1 MIKVSEPI
9 VGEREVAAVS
19 EVLLSG
25 RYVQGPKVAE
35 FEGAFADYVGAEH
48 GVAVATGTAAL
59 HISLAAYG
67 IGPGDE
73 VIVPPL
79 TFFSTVTSVLHQNAI
94 PIFADIQ
101 DDNYCL
107 DPSDVARCI
116 TDRTK
121 AIIPVHLYG
130 HPAEMDKLMMV
141 AEEYGLLVI
150 EDCAQAHG
158 AKYHGSRV
166 GSIGQA
172 GCFSFYATKNMTT
185 GEGGIIVTDDEDIA
199 NRCRLIRSHGMS
211 DRDTHAILG
220 FNYRMTD
227 MAGAMGIVQ
236 LDRLDELNALRV
248 KNSEYL
254 LNGLN
259 DISWLRVPSIPDYVE
274 HVYFWCPVQ
283 IREDVLGMDTKDF
296 VSLLRKNNVEVRHRY
311 SEPLYRQLLLTDSS
325 LYPLCCDHYRDA
337 PDYGSLSL
345 PVVESVAGKMIGLPN
360 HPGLSLAD
368 MDKVLEVFHQI

>member
-35 FEGAFADYVGAEH
+35 FEKAFADYVGAKH

-59 HISLAAYG
+59 HISLAANG

-107 DPSDVARCI
+107 DPSDVARCV
-116 TDRTK
+116 TDRTR

-141 AEEYGLLVI
+141 AEEYELSVI

-158 AKYHGSRV
+158 ARYHGSRV
-166 GSIGQA
+166 GSIGQV

-211 DRDTHAILG
+211 DRDTHAVLG

-236 LDRLDELNALRV
+236 LDRLEELNAIRV
-248 KNSEYL
+248 KN
-254 LNGLN
+254 
-259 DISWLRVPSIPDYVE
+259 SIPDYVE

-283 IREDVLGMDTKDF
+283 IRENVLGMDTKGF
-296 VSLLRKNNVEVRHRY
+296 VSLLRKHNVEVRHRY
-311 SEPLYRQLLLTDSS
+311 SEPLYRQPLLTDNS
-325 LYPLCCDHYRDA
+325 LYPLCCEHYRDA

>member
-1 MIKVSEPI
+1 
-9 VGEREVAAVS
+9 
-19 EVLLSG
+19 
-25 RYVQGPKVAE
+25 
-35 FEGAFADYVGAEH
+35 
-48 GVAVATGTAAL
+48 
-59 HISLAAYG
+59 
-67 IGPGDE
+67 
-73 VIVPPL
+73 
-79 TFFSTVTSVLHQNAI
+79 
-94 PIFADIQ
+94 
-101 DDNYCL
+101 
-107 DPSDVARCI
+107 
-116 TDRTK
+116 
-121 AIIPVHLYG
+121 
-130 HPAEMDKLMMV
+130 
-141 AEEYGLLVI
+141 
-150 EDCAQAHG
+150 
-158 AKYHGSRV
+158 
-166 GSIGQA
+166 
-172 GCFSFYATKNMTT
+172 
-185 GEGGIIVTDDEDIA
+185 
-199 NRCRLIRSHGMS
+199 
-211 DRDTHAILG
+211 
-220 FNYRMTD
+220 MTD

-274 HVYFWCPVQ
+274 HVYFLCPVQ